1 MKGSGIVLATL
12 VSLSSAALV
21 YHRANTASEAQ
32 WVSYNSGEE
41 QVRSY
46 LALPE
51 GQGPFPA
58 VIVIHEWWGLNDW
71 VQQNTKRLAREG
83 YAALAIDLYRGSV
96 TSDPEGAHE
105 LMRGLPEDRAIR
117 DLRAAFEYLAGRSDV
132 KKDRIG
138 SLGWCMGGGYSLQAA
153 VQLPDLAACVVNY
166 GRLVTDENLIAQI
179 NAPILGVF
187 GGLDRGIPV
196 KDVQAFAKQA
206 KNLGKEIRLEV
217 YSKSGH
223 AFINE
228 NNAKGYNAEDAMDAW
243 KKTLAFLA
251 GHLKQ

>member
-1 MKGSGIVLATL
+1 MKGSGIVLAAL
-12 VSLSSAALV
+12 VSFSSAALV
-21 YHRANTASEAQ
+21 YHRANTENDAQ

-41 QVRSY
+41 PVRSFI
-46 LALPE
+46 AVPE
-51 GQGPFPA
+51 GEGPFPA

-71 VQQNTKRLAREG
+71 IKQNANMLAREG
-83 YAALAIDLYRGSV
+83 YVTLAIDLYRGGV
-96 TSDPEGAHE
+96 TDDSEAAHE

-117 DLRAAFEYLAGRSDV
+117 DLRAGFAYLSARSDV

-138 SLGWCMGGGYSLQAA
+138 ALGWCMGGGYSLQAA

-196 KDVQAFAKQA
+196 KDVKKFEKQA
-206 KNLGKEIRLEV
+206 KALGKEIRLEI

-228 NNAKGYNAEDAMDAW
+228 NNAKGYNAEDAVHAW

-251 GHLKQ
+251 DNLKK

>member
-1 MKGSGIVLATL
+1 MKVSGIVLATL
-12 VSLSSAALV
+12 VSFSSAALV
-21 YHRANTASEAQ
+21 YHRASTANEAQ

-51 GQGPFPA
+51 GEGPFPA

-71 VQQNTKRLAREG
+71 VKQNAQTLAKEG
-83 YAALAIDLYRGSV
+83 YVALAIDLYRGNATDDV
-96 TSDPEGAHE
+96 EAAHE

-117 DLRAAFEYLAGRSDV
+117 DLRAAFAYLSSRSDV

-179 NAPILGVF
+179 NAPVLGIF

-196 KDVQAFAKQA
+196 KDVKAFEKQA
-206 KNLGKEIRLEV
+206 KEMGKEIHIEI

-228 NNAKGYNAEDAMDAW
+228 NNTKGYSAADAASAW
-243 KKTLAFLA
+243 QKTLAFFA
-251 GHLKQ
+251 DKLKQ

>member
-21 YHRANTASEAQ
+21 YHRANTANETQ
-32 WVSYNSGEE
+32 WVTYNSGAE

-51 GQGPFPA
+51 GHGPFPA
-58 VIVIHEWWGLNDW
+58 VLVMHEWWGLNEW

-83 YAALAIDLYRGSV
+83 YIVLAVDLYRGSV
-96 TSDPEGAHE
+96 TDDAEAAHE

-117 DLRAAFEYLAGRSDV
+117 DLRAAFAYLAGRNDV
-132 KKDRIG
+132 KKERIG
-138 SLGWCMGGGYSLQAA
+138 SIGWCMGGGYSLQAA
-153 VQLPDLAACVVNY
+153 VHLPDLAACVMNY

-179 NAPILGVF
+179 NAPILGIF

-196 KDVQAFAKQA
+196 KDVKAFEKQLKA
-206 KNLGKEIRLEV
+206 MGKEVRVEL

-223 AFINE
+223 AFMNE
-228 NNAKGYNAEDAMDAW
+228 NNTKGYNPDDAKDAW

-251 GHLKQ
+251 EHLKP

>member
-1 MKGSGIVLATL
+1 VKGSGIVLATL

-21 YHRANTASEAQ
+21 YHRANTANETQ
-32 WVSYNSGEE
+32 WVTYGSGEE

-58 VIVIHEWWGLNDW
+58 VIVIHERWGLNDW
-71 VQQNTKRLAREG
+71 VQQNTKLLAREG
-83 YAALAIDLYRGSV
+83 YVALAIDLYRGSV
-96 TSDPEGAHE
+96 TDDSEGAHE

-117 DLRAAFEYLAGRSDV
+117 DLRAAFAYLSSRNDV
-132 KKDRIG
+132 KKERIG
-138 SLGWCMGGGYSLQAA
+138 SIGWCMGGGYSLQAA
-153 VQLPDLAACVVNY
+153 VQLPDLAACVMNY

-196 KDVQAFAKQA
+196 KDVKAFEEQMKEM
-206 KNLGKEIRLEV
+206 GKEIRLEI
-217 YSKSGH
+217 YSKSGR
-223 AFINE
+223 AFMNE
-228 NNAKGYNAEDAMDAW
+228 NNAKGYNAEDAKKAW
-243 KKTLAFLA
+243 NKTLAFLA
-251 GHLKQ
+251 ENLKP

>member
-58 VIVIHEWWGLNDW
+58 IIVIHEWWGLNDW

-83 YAALAIDLYRGSV
+83 YVALAIDLYRGSV
-96 TSDPEGAHE
+96 TDDAEAAHE
-105 LMRGLPEDRAIR
+105 LMRGLPEDRAMR
-117 DLRAAFEYLAGRSDV
+117 DLRAAFVYLSSRSDV

-153 VQLPDLAACVVNY
+153 VQLPDLAACVINY

-179 NAPILGVF
+179 NAPTLGIF

-196 KDVQAFAKQA
+196 KDVKVFEKRMKAMD
-206 KNLGKEIRLEV
+206 KEIRLEI
-217 YSKSGH
+217 YSGSGH

-228 NNAKGYNAEDAMDAW
+228 NNAKGYNAEDAAHAW

-251 GHLKQ
+251 DHLKK